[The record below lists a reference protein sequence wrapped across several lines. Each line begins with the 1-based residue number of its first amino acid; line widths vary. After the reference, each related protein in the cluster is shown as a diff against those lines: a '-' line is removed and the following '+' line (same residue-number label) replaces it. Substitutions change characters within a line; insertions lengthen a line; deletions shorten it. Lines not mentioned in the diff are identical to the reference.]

1 MTAKERADL
10 IKFCVSA
17 EAELNGVS
25 EEEVDHSDFEKM
37 TDEELDKESDWLWEL
52 LLK

>member
-17 EAELNGVS
+17 EAELNGIDEDKIDQSVY
-25 EEEVDHSDFEKM
+25 EKM
-37 TDEELDKESDWLWEL
+37 SDEKLVKESDWLWEL